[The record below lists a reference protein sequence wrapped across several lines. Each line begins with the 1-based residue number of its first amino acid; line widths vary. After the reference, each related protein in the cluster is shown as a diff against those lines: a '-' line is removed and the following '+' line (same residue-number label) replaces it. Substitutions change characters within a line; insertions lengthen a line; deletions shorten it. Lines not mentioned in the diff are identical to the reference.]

1 MPQEKYKIGQF
12 GPDLGLKLNRNR
24 LLIDASFS
32 DATIVVKQ
40 ASDLGGTLSSAY
52 RYIVD
57 GAVDMGSQSITVPE
71 GGLFIA
77 GLGFGISSLTS
88 SADNYN
94 MFITG
99 ATFSGDLFLDGVDTG
114 VTGTNS
120 QVFELDN
127 MNEGPS
133 IAIEL
138 KMRTNQSTVPN
149 IFVFGKHIGG
159 YTELNNLHMNGT
171 LRDLIQKQGM
181 VYSCDYCGKQFS
193 TKKMSCDCFYG
204 GFDEWG
210 APR

>member
-1 MPQEKYKIGQF
+1 MSLIDFYIDTKRISIFSKTTCGF
-12 GPDLGLKLNRNR
+12 CTKAK
-24 LLIDASFS
+24 LLISN
-32 DATIVVKQ
+32 
-40 ASDLGGTLSSAY
+40 
-52 RYIVD
+52 
-57 GAVDMGSQSITVPE
+57 
-71 GGLFIA
+71 
-77 GLGFGISSLTS
+77 
-88 SADNYN
+88 NYPN
-94 MFITG
+94 TP
-99 ATFSGDLFLDGVDTG
+99 L
-114 VTGTNS
+114 

-204 GFDEWG
+204 WFDEWG